1 MSLKWR
7 YFLYVAFLHLALA
20 TLAYFLLQ
28 EMLAWLLLVEV
39 LLLVSLA
46 CAYHLYRRLTRPL
59 RLLGSGVDAI
69 KDQDFAIRLRK
80 TGSPEMDH
88 LVEVFNTMMHRI
100 RQERSQVQEQHFFLD
115 RLIQASPAGI
125 LLLDYDGR
133 ITEVN
138 PKGLEILGLEEA
150 PLGQQ
155 LPEVSHPLL
164 QQLALWKPGQ
174 SDVIPG
180 KGQERYR
187 CEVADFIHRG
197 FQRKFIMIQEL
208 SQEMLA
214 TEKRA
219 YGKVIRMMAHE
230 VNNSIG
236 AINSIL
242 QSTLEAYPEVPG
254 DEFADDIRA
263 SLEIAR
269 QRNERLNQFMRN
281 FAEVVRL
288 PQPDRQ
294 RLELNTVLSNV
305 HQLMLPQAEQQGTQ
319 FSLEVPSQPVQ
330 LEADEQQL
338 EQALVNMIKN
348 ALEALEQGG
357 DVRLQLHA
365 HPTRIIVADNG
376 PGLPPDAHQEWM
388 TPFYSNKPGGQ
399 GIGLTLV
406 REIARQHGGQCEL
419 ESLPSGWT
427 ECRLKWS

>member
-7 YFLYVAFLHLALA
+7 YFLYVVLLHLALA
-20 TLAYFLLQ
+20 TLAYLVLEEQ
-28 EMLAWLLLVEV
+28 LAWFLLVE
-39 LLLVSLA
+39 LLLLASLG
-46 CAYHLYRRLTRPL
+46 CSFWLYRRMTRPL

-80 TGSPEMDH
+80 TGVPEMDR
-88 LVEVFNTMMHRI
+88 LVEVFNTMMHHI
-100 RQERSQVQEQHFFLD
+100 REERSQVQEQHFFLD

-133 ITEVN
+133 IAEVN
-138 PKGLEILGLEEA
+138 PKGLDILDLPEA
-150 PLGQQ
+150 PMGKQLG
-155 LPEVSHPLL
+155 EVGHPLL
-164 QQLALWKPGQ
+164 QQLSVWKPGQ
-174 SDVIPG
+174 SDVITG

-208 SQEMLA
+208 SREMLA
-214 TEKRA
+214 IEKRA

-242 QSTLEAYPEVPG
+242 QSTLEAYPEVAG
-254 DEFADDIRA
+254 DELAGDIRA
-263 SLEIAR
+263 SLEVAR

-294 RLELNTVLSNV
+294 WLELNAVLANV
-305 HQLMLPQAEQQGTQ
+305 HQLMLPQAERQGTV
-319 FSLEVPSQPVQ
+319 FSLELPAHSVQ

-348 ALEALEQGG
+348 ALEALEKEGE
-357 DVRLQLHA
+357 VKLQLHA

-376 PGLPPDAHQEWM
+376 PGLPPDAEQEWM
-388 TPFYSNKPGGQ
+388 TPFYSNKSGGQ

-406 REIARQHGGQCEL
+406 REIARQHSGRCEL